1 MPFVTEAR
9 PEPASHT
16 CTASE
21 LFELLWTTLA
31 DMIGSTATAALIQRG
46 IKRAA
51 EQRIDLHGLTI
62 IREQFGYRYTL
73 PEAWSAQGE
82 RPVVAL
88 RHLVRELL
96 PILADLT
103 GPIIARRLR
112 QVPMLV
118 RCGVIPED
126 ADQ

>member
-1 MPFVTEAR
+1 MTEAR
-9 PEPASHT
+9 PEASSNT

-21 LFELLWTTLA
+21 LFDLLWTTLA

-51 EQRIDLHGLTI
+51 EQKIDLHGLAI

-73 PEAWSAQGE
+73 PDSWSVQGD
-82 RPVVAL
+82 RPVAAL